1 MRGYSMMKIFS
12 ICTSPTQAQALF
24 ASFSCM
30 MSDAED
36 DEVLI
41 DYSQL
46 LGRKR

>member
-1 MRGYSMMKIFS
+1 V
-12 ICTSPTQAQALF
+12 QALF
-24 ASFSCM
+24 ASFHAQTDI

-46 LGRKR
+46 LGKKK